1 MFDIH
6 FDTTTYFTLR
16 QVGEGNQPAEAIL
29 DAVEGRKRSAFP
41 DHAAFMLYME
51 NHDESRYIVDCG
63 DAATKAAAGAVF
75 TLPGVPML
83 YGGQELGQ
91 RGRRDSLAWDH
102 ARDEIRDHYDQLIDL
117 KQEYPALGS
126 NGDLQR
132 VDYDADD
139 DEQVVAFG
147 RESDDDRYIV
157 ILNFDEGE
165 TVVGVDETVD
175 ATDLVS
181 GESRAAEEGLTVDS
195 VGVFEAE

>member
-1 MFDIH
+1 
-6 FDTTTYFTLR
+6 
-16 QVGEGNQPAEAIL
+16 
-29 DAVEGRKRSAFP
+29 
-41 DHAAFMLYME
+41 
-51 NHDESRYIVDCG
+51 
-63 DAATKAAAGAVF
+63 
-75 TLPGVPML
+75 ML

-117 KQEYPALGS
+117 KQEHPALGS

-132 VDYDADD
+132 IEYDADN
-139 DEQVVAFG
+139 EENVVAFG
-147 RESDDDRYIV
+147 RESDDTRYIV

-181 GESRAAEEGLTVDS
+181 GESRAAENGLTVDS
-195 VGVFEAE
+195 VGVFEAAD

>member
-1 MFDIH
+1 
-6 FDTTTYFTLR
+6 
-16 QVGEGNQPAEAIL
+16 
-29 DAVEGRKRSAFP
+29 
-41 DHAAFMLYME
+41 ME
-51 NHDESRYIVDCG
+51 NHGESRYIVDGG

-102 ARDEIRDHYDQLIDL
+102 ARDEIQDHYDQLIDL
-117 KQEYPALGS
+117 KQAYPALGS

-139 DEQVVAFG
+139 DDQVVAFG
-147 RESDDDRYIV
+147 RENEDNRYIV

-165 TVVGVDETVD
+165 TVVGVEETVD

-195 VGVFEAE
+195 VGVFEAAD